1 MQFTVAKHTR
11 VMKEI
16 AKSNSRY
23 LKEVYGFMW
32 VSSAVLG
39 SGSCRMDT
47 SVRRMISD
55 QLSAVSHVIKTS
67 GDCGIAFSYRP
78 LSFPTSQYSQSIFLK
93 ITVKQDGLAWSPS
106 IHILQR
112 TKAALCVGFVFSQP
126 D

>member
-47 SVRRMISD
+47 SVRRVISD

-67 GDCGIAFSYRP
+67 GDCGMLSPIDHYPFLPASIASPFS
-78 LSFPTSQYSQSIFLK
+78 
-93 ITVKQDGLAWSPS
+93 
-106 IHILQR
+106 
-112 TKAALCVGFVFSQP
+112 
-126 D
+126 